1 MQHSVTISLL
11 LAGLLTLGH
20 TASSQRP
27 AYGVY
32 FTAGTI
38 NCNPARGASRLVLA
52 HSWLHQGDKITLVD
66 NVAEI
71 TLFDHDTSYVRLRG
85 KGTYTMD
92 DIGKM
97 QHTRVRD
104 SILIQYL
111 SLSWAE
117 VIQPAP
123 PNRAAV
129 TPKHSPASTPANT
142 STSGTLTPTNTNTS
156 GTLASTNT
164 NTSGTLAHTSP
175 TPRASTRPSQNPALV
190 IAPRPAYATSMDSLI
205 FRWRNVYWARKY
217 FLRLRNPDGRLCY
230 DTVIIDTQA
239 VVHFPG
245 RMTAGNT
252 YTWTLDIVGESGR
265 LQFADSNHIVLV
277 NDSAIL
283 PQLPP
288 ITPDSIGGFAVL
300 LQRIEQYENAGC
312 TKEAESL
319 FEQLTTDFPQDP
331 ALDKLYF
338 DFRRRNY
345 F

>member
-1 MQHSVTISLL
+1 MQHSVTFSLL
-11 LAGLLTLGH
+11 LAGILTQGL

-27 AYGVY
+27 IYGVY

-38 NCNPARGASRLVLA
+38 KCTPVRGPSRPVLL
-52 HSWLHQGDKITLVD
+52 HDWLHEGDRISLVD
-66 NVAEI
+66 NIAEI
-71 TLFDHDTSYVRLRG
+71 TLIDRDTSYVRLRG
-85 KGTYTMD
+85 KGTYTMAEID
-92 DIGKM
+92 KM
-97 QHTRVRD
+97 QHTRVLD

-123 PNRAAV
+123 PNRAAA
-129 TPKHSPASTPANT
+129 TPRHSPTNAGTPARQ
-142 STSGTLTPTNTNTS
+142 TPTKAAAFTRT
-156 GTLASTNT
+156 T
-164 NTSGTLAHTSP
+164 P
-175 TPRASTRPSQNPALV
+175 TIL
-190 IAPRPAYATSMDSLI
+190 APRPAYTTSMDSLI

-217 FLRLRNPDGRLCY
+217 FLRLRRTDGTLCY
-230 DTVIIDTQA
+230 DSVIVDTQA

-245 RMTAGNT
+245 RMTTGNS
-252 YTWTLDIVGESGR
+252 YTWTLDIVGISGR

-277 NDSAIL
+277 NDSTIL

-300 LQRIEQYENAGC
+300 LQKIEQYENAGC
-312 TKEAESL
+312 IKEAENL

-331 ALDKLYF
+331 ALDKLYAA
-338 DFRRRNY
+338 FRQRNY

>member
-1 MQHSVTISLL
+1 MQHSVTFSLL
-11 LAGLLTLGH
+11 LAGILTQGL

-27 AYGVY
+27 TYGVY

-38 NCNPARGASRLVLA
+38 KCTPARGPSRPVLL
-52 HSWLHQGDKITLVD
+52 HDWLHEGDRISLVD
-66 NVAEI
+66 NIAEI
-71 TLFDHDTSYVRLRG
+71 TLIDQDTSYVRLRG
-85 KGTYTMD
+85 KGTYTMG

-97 QHTRVRD
+97 QHTRVLD

-123 PNRAAV
+123 PNRAAA
-129 TPKHSPASTPANT
+129 TPLHSPTSASTPARP
-142 STSGTLTPTNTNTS
+142 TPTKAAAFTRT
-156 GTLASTNT
+156 T
-164 NTSGTLAHTSP
+164 P
-175 TPRASTRPSQNPALV
+175 TIL
-190 IAPRPAYATSMDSLI
+190 APRPAYTTSMDSLI

-217 FLRLRNPDGRLCY
+217 FLRLRRPDGTLCY
-230 DTVIIDTQA
+230 DSVIVDTQA

-245 RMTAGNT
+245 HMTPGNS
-252 YTWTLDIVGESGR
+252 YSWTLDIVGESGR

-312 TKEAESL
+312 IKEAENL

-331 ALDKLYF
+331 ALDKLYAA
-338 DFRRRNY
+338 FRQRNY

>member
-1 MQHSVTISLL
+1 MQHSVTISVL
-11 LAGLLTLGH
+11 LAGFLTLGH

-27 AYGVY
+27 VYGVY
-32 FTAGTI
+32 LTAGTI
-38 NCNPARGASRLVLA
+38 NCIPAHGPSRPVLA
-52 HSWLHQGDKITLVD
+52 HSWLHLGDRVTLVD
-66 NVAEI
+66 NIAEI
-71 TLFDHDTSYVRLRG
+71 TLFDHDTSYVRLHG
-85 KGTYTMD
+85 KGTYTMEE
-92 DIGKM
+92 IGKM
-97 QHTRVRD
+97 QHARVRD
-104 SILIQYL
+104 TILIQYL

-123 PNRAAV
+123 PIHAAV
-129 TPKHSPASTPANT
+129 TPKHPPAST
-142 STSGTLTPTNTNTS
+142 
-156 GTLASTNT
+156 STN
-164 NTSGTLAHTSP
+164 P
-175 TPRASTRPSQNPALV
+175 LV
-190 IAPRPAYATSMDSLI
+190 VAPRPAYATSMDSLI
-205 FRWRNVYWARKY
+205 FRWRSIYWARKY

-230 DTVIIDTQA
+230 DSVIIDTQA
-239 VVHFPG
+239 IVHFPG

-288 ITPDSIGGFAVL
+288 ITPDSIGGFAIL

-312 TKEAESL
+312 TKEAENL

>member
-1 MQHSVTISLL
+1 MQHSVTFSLL
-11 LAGLLTLGH
+11 LAGILTQGL

-27 AYGVY
+27 TYGVY

-38 NCNPARGASRLVLA
+38 KCTPARGPSRPVLL
-52 HSWLHQGDKITLVD
+52 HDWLREGDKISLAD
-66 NVAEI
+66 NIAEI
-71 TLFDHDTSYVRLRG
+71 TLIDHDTCYVRLRG
-85 KGTYTMD
+85 KGTYTMAE
-92 DIGKM
+92 IGKI
-97 QHTRVRD
+97 QHTRVLD

-117 VIQPAP
+117 VIQPAL
-123 PNRAAV
+123 PNRATG
-129 TPKHSPASTPANT
+129 TPRHSPTHAGNPSR
-142 STSGTLTPTNTNTS
+142 PTI
-156 GTLASTNT
+156 L
-164 NTSGTLAHTSP
+164 
-175 TPRASTRPSQNPALV
+175 
-190 IAPRPAYATSMDSLI
+190 APRPGYTTSMDSLI

-217 FLRLRNPDGRLCY
+217 FLRLRRPDGRLCY
-230 DTVIIDTQA
+230 DSVIVDTQA

-245 RMTAGNT
+245 RMTPGNS

-277 NDSAIL
+277 NDSTIL

-312 TKEAESL
+312 IKEAENL

-331 ALDKLYF
+331 ALDKLYAA
-338 DFRRRNY
+338 FRQRNY